1 MDTLDEQ
8 AIGSDLELG
17 LGQEEL
23 QDPQDLQDPS
33 EQDQEFLERLEGP
46 IKSLLET
53 YIFTPNRQNRI
64 MQINRNWRNL
74 LYYRGDQYL
83 VPITLPGGAIEYR
96 QASPENIRQAMGLG
110 EQDPLPEVFDY
121 VFNFIQPDINK
132 QVALV
137 SRLKYGQ
144 AAALLLPVSA
154 VEKAEAAPSLYIADD
169 VSDMLDEIL
178 SLPDKIETVIRYL
191 DLYGAVFIHTPY
203 VIDGDKY
210 GVEVIPQTKVIDTPV
225 PASWNCTDCG
235 SSQPEELGPV
245 CAKCSY
251 LMTADDYQPA
261 TSVPQAVPDEPLRI
275 PRGMPELEIYNTS
288 TTYVQFDAMY
298 IKDSP
303 WLVWEGYGHQGKLRK
318 EYRDNPR
325 IFSLLKD
332 SFPSVS
338 SFGSFA
344 DYGRSIQ
351 SAMSSMLGTPSG
363 INRIG
368 QVPMLK
374 GWLDN
379 EMYEL
384 LEDKDDDLRL
394 ELLKRFPMGIKLEFV
409 GERLAKV
416 MPENKNTTWTGLAP
430 TKTCPLMAEKPI
442 FDIYFEGQDIVND
455 ALGLSEQI
463 MSSSIPVF
471 LYDPSLVDEEKV
483 NDLARRVNQWVQ
495 TKKGTQGSIKDKVYQ
510 LTPSQP
516 TQVPMEIAQ
525 FVINFCRE
533 NSGVTEAAF
542 GAASSDT
549 ATESENNLQQALQMF
564 GPIYATIRR
573 AVSDLKYKATSL
585 IAKFNNDEIPFPIEG
600 RPPVIVPCEGLSG
613 LMELPWAYTSDE
625 QHPSTPASR
634 RRAIMDILRDPNLAM
649 NFPELRD
656 PSNFEAIQEA
666 TGLHL
671 NNPAKVQK
679 EAIEAL
685 IPQIIAGTAQIPLP
699 PSVYPPDLVS
709 SVLSYWLLDRE
720 GVKLQRTD
728 PNAWSQ
734 VVQFIDANQQALVPP
749 LTEGDP
755 NDPNAPAGGGGAGSE
770 GAPSDPGSMDQ
781 GPIPEGDP
789 QQLTGGPPPAGF
801 A

>member
-1 MDTLDEQ
+1 MDTLGTLDEQ
-8 AIGSDLELG
+8 AVGSELELG
-17 LGQEEL
+17 LDSPEQEP
-23 QDPQDLQDPS
+23 DPQ

-53 YIFTPNRQNRI
+53 YVFTPNRQSRI
-64 MQINRNWRNL
+64 IQVNRNWRNL
-74 LYYRGDQYL
+74 LYFRGDQYL

-110 EQDPLPEVFDY
+110 EQDPMPEIFDY

-144 AAALLLPVSA
+144 AATLLLPVNAA
-154 VEKAEAAPSLYIADD
+154 VKAEAAPSLYIADD
-169 VSDMLDEIL
+169 VSDMLDQIL

-203 VIDGDKY
+203 VIDAAKY
-210 GVEVIPQTKVIDTPV
+210 GVEIIPQTKIIETPV

-235 SSQPEELGPV
+235 SSQPEEMGPV

-261 TSVPQAVPDEPLRI
+261 TSIPQAVPDEPLKI
-275 PRGMPELEIYNTS
+275 PRGMPELEVYNTS
-288 TTYVQFDAMY
+288 TTYIQFDAMSC
-298 IKDSP
+298 DHSP
-303 WLVWEGYGHQGKLRK
+303 WLIWEGYGRLGKLRQ
-318 EYRDNPR
+318 EYRDVPR
-325 IFSLLKD
+325 IFNLLKD

-338 SFGSFA
+338 GFGSFA

-368 QVPMLK
+368 QVPTLK
-374 GWLDN
+374 AWLDP

-394 ELLKRFPMGIKLEFV
+394 ELIKRFPEGIKLEFV
-409 GERLAKV
+409 SDSLAKV
-416 MPENKNTTWTGLAP
+416 MPENKNTVWTCLAP
-430 TKTCPLMAEKPI
+430 TKTSPLMAEKPI

-495 TKKGTQGSIKDKVYQ
+495 TKKGTQGSIKDRVYQ

-525 FVINFCRE
+525 FVIQFCRE

-573 AVSDLKYKATSL
+573 AVSELKYKATSL

-600 RPPVIVPCEGLSG
+600 RPPVIVPCEGLSN
-613 LMELPWAYTSDE
+613 LTTLPWAYTSDE

-634 RRAIMDILRDPNLAM
+634 RRAVMEILRDPNLAM

-671 NNPAKVQK
+671 NNPAMVQK

-685 IPQIIAGTAQIPLP
+685 VPEIIAGTAQIPLP
-699 PSVYPPDLVS
+699 PSVYPPELVTQ
-709 SVLSYWLLDRE
+709 VLSYWLLDRQ
-720 GVKLQRTD
+720 GTKLKQTD
-728 PNAWSQ
+728 PEGWSQ
-734 VVQFIDANQQALVPP
+734 VVQFIDANQQALAPP
-749 LTEGDP
+749 PMEGDP
-755 NDPNAPAGGGGAGSE
+755 NDPNAPPDAGGGGDPNTPPDDGS
-770 GAPSDPGSMDQ
+770 GLGDQ
-781 GPIPEGDP
+781 APIPEGDP
-789 QQLTGGPPPAGF
+789 EQLTGGPPPAGF